1 MKYLHGISDEAH
13 EAIKL
18 MLKISSQKRSNAI
31 EALEQ
36 PFLAYDQTPSTQDST
51 NLQLNSPSQLQ
62 KQLRLRNASEVR
74 PVG

>member
-1 MKYLHGISDEAH
+1 MKYLHGISEEAH

-36 PFLAYDQTPSTQDST
+36 PFLADDQTPSTQDST